1 MLPERDDE
9 LNLKIESLRG
19 ELLEVA
25 RARSL
30 SDRAVVELSERLDRY
45 IVMAQTRM
53 MEGLRSRK
61 TQTRIN

>member
-25 RARSL
+25 RSRSL

-53 MEGLRSRK
+53 MEGLRNRK